1 MEYNE
6 CSKQTISTSS
16 LSDLVELGILSKQ
29 ISKFT
34 NDDIGTESR
43 HLSVRF
49 PNDNSRIKQYDGYS
63 DWYWLRSHAGDS
75 CSIIA
80 IFPRGRSL
88 SGYAFTSAC
97 GITPLIVLH

>member
-1 MEYNE
+1 MKLQLIKFFLPSYTEMFGYKNN
-6 CSKQTISTSS
+6 
-16 LSDLVELGILSKQ
+16 GIAE
-29 ISKFT
+29 
-34 NDDIGTESR
+34 GC

-49 PNDNSRIKQYDGYS
+49 PNDNSRIKQCDGYS
-63 DWYWLRSHAGDS
+63 DWYWLRSHADDS

-88 SGYAFTSAC
+88 SGYAFTGAC